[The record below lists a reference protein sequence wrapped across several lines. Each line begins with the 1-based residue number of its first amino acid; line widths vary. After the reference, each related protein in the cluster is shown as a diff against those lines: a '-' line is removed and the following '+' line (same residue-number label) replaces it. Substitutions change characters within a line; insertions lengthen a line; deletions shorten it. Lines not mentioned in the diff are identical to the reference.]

1 MGINDITGALVNAA
15 YATGIVDID
24 KLEALSSLDDVF
36 QYLAFAIGSF
46 KDDPNVIGN
55 LTTTF
60 YKEIRILQQNAKEV
74 VKDVVKVTPKD
85 TDILVVGYHK
95 AVQGLRVIPGTDY
108 SLLFSIVDDG
118 LTTFNMFLATTTMK
132 YENVYYVS
140 APDASVVYPEGTS
153 LVDIIKTDFSFF
165 RKGVHPDA
173 KGHKYIAKRVLDKL
187 VEINS
192 GTSKG
197 RNGERVM
204 KATQW
209 SFRRVE
215 KKYLL
220 NMEQY
225 ERLRVA
231 LRDYIE
237 PDDYPKSTICNVYY
251 DTPDYLLISR
261 SLEKPVYKEKFRLRS
276 YGVPKETG
284 KVFLEIK
291 KKYDG
296 VVYKRRVRAPEA
308 EAVDYLSGGPA
319 PDVKNK
325 QIMSEIDW
333 FVHSY
338 KGLGPGMFLAYD
350 RLAFRGKEDPNL
362 RITFDWNIRYRT
374 DHMDLIYGDYG
385 RLLYDEDYT
394 IMEIK
399 IPGAAPLW
407 LTDILSQQH
416 IYSTPFSKYGRC
428 YEQMMREKENHPQE
442 AATYAG

>member
-1 MGINDITGALVNAA
+1 
-15 YATGIVDID
+15 
-24 KLEALSSLDDVF
+24 
-36 QYLAFAIGSF
+36 
-46 KDDPNVIGN
+46 
-55 LTTTF
+55 
-60 YKEIRILQQNAKEV
+60 
-74 VKDVVKVTPKD
+74 
-85 TDILVVGYHK
+85 
-95 AVQGLRVIPGTDY
+95 
-108 SLLFSIVDDG
+108 
-118 LTTFNMFLATTTMK
+118 
-132 YENVYYVS
+132 
-140 APDASVVYPEGTS
+140 
-153 LVDIIKTDFSFF
+153 
-165 RKGVHPDA
+165 
-173 KGHKYIAKRVLDKL
+173 
-187 VEINS
+187 
-192 GTSKG
+192 
-197 RNGERVM
+197 M

-237 PDDYPKSTICNVYY
+237 PDAYPKSTICNVYY

-276 YGVPKETG
+276 YGVSEETG

-308 EAVDYLSGGPA
+308 EAVDYLNGGPM
-319 PDVKNK
+319 PDVKK
-325 QIMSEIDW
+325 QQIMNEIDW
-333 FVHSY
+333 FIHSY
-338 KGLGPGMFLAYD
+338 KGLRPGMFLAYD

-362 RITFDWNIRYRT
+362 RITFDWNIRYRM
-374 DHMDLIYGDYG
+374 DNMDLICGDYG
-385 RLLYDEDYT
+385 RRLFDEEYT

-407 LTDILSQQH
+407 LTDLLSQQH

-428 YEQMMREKENHPQE
+428 YEQMMREKETNKQE

>member
-1 MGINDITGALVNAA
+1 MSKLLKTIIAICLSAIMISSILCVSAFAAGADKYSVLPYKYYTYIGDSISWGYGINPNYDQADPYNVASRVPGAFPDLVGKKLEKINNATVFPAACSGARFCDYRILLERGMGVKNPYNVADDWYGMRKPFRTERLRNMGPEICEGLSKSDLVTIQMGINDITGALVNAA

-118 LTTFNMFLATTTMK
+118 LATFNMFLATTTMK

-140 APDASVVYPEGTS
+140 APDASVVYPKGTS

-192 GTSKG
+192 
-197 RNGERVM
+197 
-204 KATQW
+204 
-209 SFRRVE
+209 
-215 KKYLL
+215 
-220 NMEQY
+220 
-225 ERLRVA
+225 
-231 LRDYIE
+231 
-237 PDDYPKSTICNVYY
+237 
-251 DTPDYLLISR
+251 
-261 SLEKPVYKEKFRLRS
+261 
-276 YGVPKETG
+276 
-284 KVFLEIK
+284 
-291 KKYDG
+291 
-296 VVYKRRVRAPEA
+296 
-308 EAVDYLSGGPA
+308 
-319 PDVKNK
+319 
-325 QIMSEIDW
+325 
-333 FVHSY
+333 
-338 KGLGPGMFLAYD
+338 
-350 RLAFRGKEDPNL
+350 
-362 RITFDWNIRYRT
+362 
-374 DHMDLIYGDYG
+374 
-385 RLLYDEDYT
+385 
-394 IMEIK
+394 
-399 IPGAAPLW
+399 
-407 LTDILSQQH
+407 
-416 IYSTPFSKYGRC
+416 
-428 YEQMMREKENHPQE
+428 
-442 AATYAG
+442 